1 MYDALIVEDSKPI
14 LRNIQNLL
22 GSLELPVRIAAT
34 AANGEEALEYLKRQP
49 IQILLTDI
57 RMPKMDGLTLIEE
70 AKRINPLLKVV
81 LISGY
86 SDFEY
91 TRKALNLQVFDYLLK
106 PVERLQLKEVM
117 DRVLEQLGAQ
127 TDRDAEMLKE
137 IVGPGDQAEFQLAE
151 PLRHY
156 GRLVLVIS
164 RQPFTAWTEKWRCDE
179 LQTGLHVMFQ
189 PYACQVFPTRG
200 PEHFL
205 VLVQGTAQERYSS
218 LYELLESARH
228 QLEDRGILVSIGGQ
242 REPTEPGQLTELYY
256 RIADLLKEQQR
267 TGRGVAIDTGAA
279 LSRLRSG
286 DGQLFPALS
295 AGFTELIRGR
305 RKEQFRLRLAEQLA
319 KWESDG
325 VHLVELERFVGLL
338 VDTFSLLSAAEQ
350 DSEARLDLEADARK
364 LFEADS
370 YRGFADGLIEWSGR
384 CFDMLSAH
392 HRKSGEA
399 LFRQMDEFV
408 RMNMYSQL
416 SINDVA
422 LKFHVS
428 PSYISRIIKRFTQST
443 FVQYYTGLK
452 IKEACQLME
461 SRPDMKVKEL
471 SDALSFSDQHYFSK
485 VFKEYTGFS
494 PTEYKEKRLG
504 RQPATQQDQ
513 YPSAMVGAEKSH
525 LTHGDQGN

>member
-22 GSLELPVRIAAT
+22 GSLELPVRVAAT
-34 AANGEEALEYLKRQP
+34 AANGEEALEYLRQRP
-49 IQILLTDI
+49 LQILLTDI

-106 PVERLQLKEVM
+106 PVERQQLKEVM
-117 DRVLEQLGAQ
+117 DRVLEQLGTQA
-127 TDRDAEMLKE
+127 DRDVEMLKE
-137 IVGPGDQAEFQLAE
+137 IAGPGDQAEFQLVE

-164 RQPFTAWTEKWRCDE
+164 RQPFTALMEKWRRDE
-179 LQTGLHVMFQ
+179 LQARLQDMFQ
-189 PYACQVFPTRG
+189 PYACQVFPTRR

-205 VLVQGTAQERYSS
+205 ALVQGTAQERYSS
-218 LYELLESARH
+218 LYELLECARR
-228 QLEDRGILVSIGGQ
+228 QLEDRGISASIGGQ
-242 REPTEPGQLTELYY
+242 REPAEPGQLAELYY

-267 TGRGVAIDTGAA
+267 TGRGVAIDTGAP
-279 LSRLRSG
+279 LSRLRAG
-286 DGQLFPALS
+286 DERLSPALS
-295 AGFTELIRGR
+295 VGFTELIRGR
-305 RKEQFRLRLAEQLA
+305 RKEQFRLRLVEQLA

-338 VDTFSLLSAAEQ
+338 VDTFSLLSAEQ
-350 DSEARLDLEADARK
+350 DPEARLDLEAAAK
-364 LFEADS
+364 SLFGADS
-370 YRGFADGLIEWSGR
+370 YREFAEGLIEWSGR
-384 CFDMLSAH
+384 CFDRLLAH
-392 HRKSGEA
+392 HRKSGQD
-399 LFRQMDEFV
+399 LFRQVDEFV

-428 PSYISRIIKRFTQST
+428 PSYISRIIKRFTRST

-452 IKEACQLME
+452 IKEARHLME

-485 VFKEYTGFS
+485 VFKEYTGCS

-504 RQPATQQDQ
+504 GQPASRD
-513 YPSAMVGAEKSH
+513 
-525 LTHGDQGN
+525 

>member
-57 RMPKMDGLTLIEE
+57 RMPRMDGLTLIEE

-106 PVERLQLKEVM
+106 PVERQQLKEVM
-117 DRVLEQLGAQ
+117 DRVLEQLGTQ

-137 IVGPGDQAEFQLAE
+137 VVGPGNQAEIQLEE

-164 RQPFTAWTEKWRCDE
+164 RQPFTAWTEESLRDE
-179 LQTGLHVMFQ
+179 LQARLCGIFH
-189 PYACQVFPTRG
+189 PYACQVFSTRG

-205 VLVQGTAQERYSS
+205 ALVQGTAQERYSS
-218 LYELLESARH
+218 LYELLETARR

-242 REPTEPGQLTELYY
+242 REPAEPGQLAELYY
-256 RIADLLKEQQR
+256 RISDLLKEQQR

-279 LSRLRSG
+279 LSQLRSEEG
-286 DGQLFPALS
+286 RLSPALS
-295 AGFTELIRGR
+295 VGFTEMIRGR
-305 RKEQFRLRLAEQLA
+305 RKEQFRLRLVQQLA

-338 VDTFSLLSAAEQ
+338 VDTFSLLSAEQ
-350 DSEARLDLEADARK
+350 DTEARLDLEGTAK
-364 LFEADS
+364 QLFEAES
-370 YRGFADGLIEWSGR
+370 YREFAEGLIEWSGR
-384 CFDMLSAH
+384 CFDKLLAY
-392 HRKSGEA
+392 HRKSGQA

-452 IKEACQLME
+452 IKEARQLME

-485 VFKEYTGFS
+485 VFKEYTGCS
-494 PTEYKEKRLG
+494 PTEYKEKWLG
-504 RQPATQQDQ
+504 RQPASRD
-513 YPSAMVGAEKSH
+513 
-525 LTHGDQGN
+525 